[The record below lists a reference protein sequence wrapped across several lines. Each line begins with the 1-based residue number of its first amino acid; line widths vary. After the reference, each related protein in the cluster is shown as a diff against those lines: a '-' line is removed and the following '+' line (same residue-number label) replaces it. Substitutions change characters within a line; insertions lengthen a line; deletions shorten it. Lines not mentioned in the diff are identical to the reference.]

1 MMENLNELLEHL
13 QSIDSSDYEEQNEQT
28 NEWINSSMVSVM
40 PMVDSDITKH
50 SLSIDESLYSF
61 PIFLL
66 SQFNVHYMPWIK
78 NSTYN
83 VDYLERFACIT
94 EKVFQLPEFTNSNVP
109 LTESLRDSIVERSI
123 NYSKQFRRQLII
135 SFKGLTGVKNPKMFR
150 VALQRDKDKSNDFV
164 EQSSIQNDKNNLNDL
179 DESVEGEEESESE
192 SEIKSNNEMLTEDEG
207 DSSVSSPDTKG
218 LNDDELNQTSIVKV
232 KNDSSSMRQ
241 QKTNRSE
248 DQVFNDYY
256 LLGNIKLIPNV
267 AYIVTFPV
275 ESNHLESDIYIKLSL
290 IDMDDVT
297 EREYIKLFI
306 SESVITGFSGYR
318 KRFSLKLND
327 DSSDQSIMEQID
339 FELYLSWQ
347 VDSECYQSL
356 NEKPIDIVKKLP
368 GAMFILG
375 EYYWHFYKG
384 FYRYSLL
391 QNENPIL
398 RYSALQVFNEINLM
412 LSPTQLYETMV
423 PLYHEMYSLNYPLK
437 CDLNHLMDEEYLPEP
452 YSLMDNSSTLAYC
465 FSKEQQIDLIRRLL
479 PSACNL
485 LFNRFRSTRRLIRLL
500 RYHLSNYIIDDLE
513 QVILPYAIELLR
525 HLPLIQDPENELNG
539 PNDRLITWNDIN
551 SLTMQILMLIIECI
565 QCSRAQN
572 WSSLPIDHDDMV
584 GTGRLLEQT
593 IHSLFNVQTIVFLK
607 AIYIR
612 MREKQVLN
620 DNHLA
625 PFLTSD
631 RIKQYRTWYSSSN
644 DPPIDIAN

>member
-1 MMENLNELLEHL
+1 
-13 QSIDSSDYEEQNEQT
+13 
-28 NEWINSSMVSVM
+28 
-40 PMVDSDITKH
+40 
-50 SLSIDESLYSF
+50 
-61 PIFLL
+61 
-66 SQFNVHYMPWIK
+66 
-78 NSTYN
+78 
-83 VDYLERFACIT
+83 
-94 EKVFQLPEFTNSNVP
+94 
-109 LTESLRDSIVERSI
+109 
-123 NYSKQFRRQLII
+123 
-135 SFKGLTGVKNPKMFR
+135 
-150 VALQRDKDKSNDFV
+150 
-164 EQSSIQNDKNNLNDL
+164 
-179 DESVEGEEESESE
+179 
-192 SEIKSNNEMLTEDEG
+192 
-207 DSSVSSPDTKG
+207 
-218 LNDDELNQTSIVKV
+218 
-232 KNDSSSMRQ
+232 
-241 QKTNRSE
+241 
-248 DQVFNDYY
+248 
-256 LLGNIKLIPNV
+256 
-267 AYIVTFPV
+267 
-275 ESNHLESDIYIKLSL
+275 
-290 IDMDDVT
+290 
-297 EREYIKLFI
+297 
-306 SESVITGFSGYR
+306 
-318 KRFSLKLND
+318 
-327 DSSDQSIMEQID
+327 
-339 FELYLSWQ
+339 
-347 VDSECYQSL
+347 
-356 NEKPIDIVKKLP
+356 
-368 GAMFILG
+368 
-375 EYYWHFYKG
+375 
-384 FYRYSLL
+384 
-391 QNENPIL
+391 
-398 RYSALQVFNEINLM
+398 M